1 MKNRASVLKNARQ
14 VNHDHIQLLVGVLGV
29 DDFVPPEELGLYAGD
44 TDMFAVG
51 SVEVGH
57 ALLRYFLTID

>member
-14 VNHDHIQLLVGVLGV
+14 VNPDHIQLLMGVLGV
-29 DDFVPPEELGLYAGD
+29 DDFIPPEELGLYACD

-51 SVEVGH
+51 SVEVRD
-57 ALLRYFLTID
+57 ALFGYFLTID